1 MGLDTP
7 IVDLSQIANIASAA
21 RAKRVAGQI
30 QAPMAS
36 EEVRRVAEEF
46 EAVFISQMMAPMF
59 QGLETDELFGGG
71 PGEDIYRSV
80 LIEEYGKSIARA
92 GGIGLSDAIQREI
105 LRLQEVAQQ

>member
-1 MGLDTP
+1 MGFDSP
-7 IVDLSQIANIASAA
+7 IVDLSQIANVASAG
-21 RAKRVAGQI
+21 RAQRMAAQL

-36 EEVRRVAEEF
+36 AEVRRVAVEF
-46 EAVFISQMMAPMF
+46 EAVFIAQMMAPMF

-80 LIEEYGKSIARA
+80 LVEEYGKSIARA

-105 LRLQEVAQQ
+105 LRIQEASQQ